1 MRLVSFPT
9 YYCHKALV
17 YRSRYMAKRILLVED
32 SNDARK
38 MERIMLEQYG
48 YEVDEAHDGIEAV
61 EKATIN
67 KPDLILMDIAM
78 PHMDGFQA
86 TQFLKSFSTTAD
98 IPVIVLT
105 AYRNFDEKAV
115 EAGCSEILYKP
126 LDFTELKQAIERHLA

>member
-1 MRLVSFPT
+1 
-9 YYCHKALV
+9 
-17 YRSRYMAKRILLVED
+17 MAKRILLVED

-105 AYRNFDEKAV
+105 AYRNFDERAV